1 MTTARGTPME
11 PTVNLMTFYSHHAF
25 CKNMLT
31 ESIKICE
38 EPMTA
43 TIHSGDTQKNQK
55 DTEWHFV
62 LIVQILPRDP
72 PAGEDQV
79 PLQR

>member
-1 MTTARGTPME
+1 
-11 PTVNLMTFYSHHAF
+11 
-25 CKNMLT
+25 
-31 ESIKICE
+31 
-38 EPMTA
+38 MTA

-55 DTEWHFV
+55 DTERHFV

-79 PLQR
+79 PLQRGQP